1 MLDSHFL
8 KELKNYIIYYQE
20 GPPQIDVCES
30 DSNLD
35 YKLGAP
41 LENSELEE
49 FISTNEQPSFR
60 QELLGLIDEKGFTDP
75 EVYKKAGIDR
85 KHFSKIRSKPDYR
98 VGRNTAIALA
108 LALELGIEEAEDL
121 LASAGYSLSFSDTY
135 DLVIRF
141 CLEKEIRDLDYVNQ
155 ALDSLSLK
163 PLTG

>member
-1 MLDSHFL
+1 MLDPHFL
-8 KELKNYIIYYQE
+8 KELKEYIHFYQE

-30 DSNLD
+30 AYELE

-41 LENSELEE
+41 IPYSELEE

-60 QELLGLIDEKGFTDP
+60 QELLELIDEKGFTDP

-108 LALELGIEEAEDL
+108 LALELGTDEAEDL
-121 LASAGYSLSFSDTY
+121 LSAAGYSLSFSDTY

-141 CLEKEIRDLDYVNQ
+141 CLEKEIHDLDYVNQ
-155 ALDSLSLK
+155 ALHSLSLK

>member
-8 KELKNYIIYYQE
+8 KELKEYVHFHQE
-20 GPPQIDVCES
+20 EPPQIDVCES
-30 DSNLD
+30 SYELD

-41 LENSELEE
+41 SPNSELED
-49 FISTNEQPSFR
+49 FISINEQPSFR

-108 LALELGIEEAEDL
+108 LALEMGIEEAEHL
-121 LASAGYSLSFSDTY
+121 LAAAGYSLSFSDTY

-141 CLEKEIRDLDYVNQ
+141 CLEKEIHDLDYVNQ

>member
-1 MLDSHFL
+1 MLDLHFL
-8 KELKNYIIYYQE
+8 KELKEYVHFYQE
-20 GPPQIDVCES
+20 VTPQIDVFES

-35 YKLGAP
+35 YKLEAP
-41 LENSELEE
+41 IENSELEE

-60 QELLGLIDEKGFTDP
+60 EELLALIDESGFTDP
-75 EVYKKAGIDR
+75 DIYRRAGIDR
-85 KHFSKIRSKPDYR
+85 KHFSKIRSKPGYR

-121 LASAGYSLSFSDTY
+121 LAAAGYSLSFSDTY

-141 CLEKEIRDLDYVNQ
+141 CLEKEIHDLDYVNQ